1 MRDDLGV
8 IVYLSNSRYNH
19 PRLMTQTTII
29 PPAYVTQSEELY
41 DKALDPKVARRLIAF
56 VGPYKWQMLFSAFL
70 MFVAVISSIAGPYLV
85 KVAID
90 DGLTAHNPAV
100 LRNTV
105 LLYLLLAITRWGFIY
120 WRVNIMAEVGQS
132 VIYDLRRVLF
142 EHLQKLS
149 LSFYARYSV
158 GRVIT
163 RVINDVETLREF
175 ITWAVLAIA
184 RDLFALVG
192 IVIAMLSLNVQYS
205 LLTFVTIPLMVGAT
219 MLYRRRAR
227 LAYRQ
232 VRAAISWVNSVL
244 AENINGIR
252 VVQAFSRQA
261 HNYANYSQYTNR
273 YHLQTYMRAAKVA
286 ATFLPVVDVLGALAT
301 AAVVYLGGAA
311 VLGQSITAGVLV
323 AFVLYISR
331 FFDPIRDL
339 SRRFDTLQST
349 MAGGE
354 RLLGLL
360 DTEVEVRDAENA
372 RELGAIR
379 GAVRFEEVSF
389 QYSDSLISAPSPSGD
404 NATADGANTTPTSA
418 QGDLSLVLSNI
429 DLDIQPGETVAFVG
443 ETGAGKTT
451 IIKLLARFHDP
462 TSGCVRVDG
471 HDLRTVTQASLRRQ
485 MGIVLQDPF
494 LFNGTVKENIL
505 FGRLDAT
512 DADVIAAAE
521 AVGAHAFITALKNG
535 YDSPVEEGGALL
547 SVGQRQLIS
556 FARALLA
563 DPRILILDEATSSVD
578 TQTEQVIQRALA
590 RLFEGRT
597 SFVIAHRLSTIT
609 NADRIVVIH
618 DGRVVEQGK
627 HQELL
632 EKQGMYY
639 ELYKTGFQ
647 E

>member
-1 MRDDLGV
+1 
-8 IVYLSNSRYNH
+8 
-19 PRLMTQTTII
+19 MTQTTII

-41 DKALDPKVARRLIAF
+41 DKALDPKVARRLIGFIA
-56 VGPYKWQMLFSAFL
+56 PYKWQMLFSALL
-70 MFVAVISSIAGPYLV
+70 MLVAVVSSVAGPYLV

-90 DGLTAHNPAV
+90 DGLTASNPAV
-100 LRNTV
+100 LRDTV
-105 LLYLLLAITRWGFIY
+105 LLYLLLAVTRWGFIY
-120 WRVNIMAEVGQS
+120 WRVNIMARVGQS

-142 EHLQKLS
+142 AHLQKLS

-184 RDLFALVG
+184 RDLFALVA
-192 IVIAMLSLNVQYS
+192 IVVAMLSLNAPLS
-205 LLTFVTIPLMVGAT
+205 LLTFLTIPLMLGAT
-219 MLYRRRAR
+219 ALYRRRAR
-227 LAYRQ
+227 VAYRR

-261 HNYANYSQYTNR
+261 HNYARYRDYTNR
-273 YHLQTYMRAAKVA
+273 YHLQTLLRAARVA
-286 ATFLPVVDVLGALAT
+286 ATFLPAVDVLGALAT
-301 AAVVYLGGAA
+301 AAVVYLGSSATLTTGSPA
-311 VLGQSITAGVLV
+311 VLGQSITAGTLV
-323 AFVLYISR
+323 AFVLYIER

-339 SRRFDTLQST
+339 SRRFDTLQSS

-360 DTEVEVRDAENA
+360 DTAVEVRDAEGA
-372 RELGAIR
+372 RELGAVR
-379 GAVRFEEVSF
+379 GAVRFENVSF
-389 QYSDSLISAPSPSGD
+389 HYSDAPS
-404 NATADGANTTPTSA
+404 TADPSTAPLLGSA
-418 QGDLSLVLSNI
+418 QGGFDLVLNNI
-429 DLDIQPGETVAFVG
+429 NLDIQPGETVAFVG

-462 TSGCVRVDG
+462 TAGCVRVDG

-512 DADVIAAAE
+512 DEEVIAAAE
-521 AVGAHAFITALKNG
+521 AVGAHGFITALKHG
-535 YDSPVEEGGALL
+535 YESPVEEGGALL

-597 SFVIAHRLSTIT
+597 SFVIAHRLSTVT

-618 DGRVVEQGK
+618 DGRVVEQGV
-627 HQELL
+627 HAELL
-632 EKQGMYY
+632 EKRGMYY
-639 ELYKTGFQ
+639 ELYRTGFQ